1 MEGRREQNKQLC
13 RARIL
18 KASRQ
23 LFRSKGFDETTME
36 DVAAGAEVSKATLY
50 NYFASKDSLLLG
62 IAEAALEEIRVL
74 IATQLCEEPDAVEK
88 LRRVM
93 RTFVQDAAQYLALGR
108 KIFYLNSFEQSELH
122 QTRVEMEAILAALVE
137 QARAQGALRA
147 EVSVQTAV
155 EVLMGLYFTALYQW
169 SDADALSGK
178 DVAARVDAL
187 FGVMTAGVFLQ
198 RGK

>member
-1 MEGRREQNKQLC
+1 MMEGRREQNKQQC

-93 RTFVQDAAQYLALGR
+93 RTFVQDAVQYLALGR

-122 QTRVEMEAILAALVE
+122 QTRVEMEAILTALVE
-137 QARAQGALRA
+137 QARTQGALRA

-169 SDADALSGK
+169 PDADALSAR

-187 FGVMTAGVFLQ
+187 FGVMTAGVFL
-198 RGK
+198 K